1 MSVVLAHVLVI
12 GGNKAND
19 TLLALVANI
28 DTHKHGLVGNFLAE
42 VHSPEITT
50 EFGVDLSHDVEI
62 DTIVVT
68 VDGLRCDEL

>member
-1 MSVVLAHVLVI
+1 LIVCSYET
-12 GGNKAND
+12 ND
-19 TLLALVANI
+19 ALLALVANI